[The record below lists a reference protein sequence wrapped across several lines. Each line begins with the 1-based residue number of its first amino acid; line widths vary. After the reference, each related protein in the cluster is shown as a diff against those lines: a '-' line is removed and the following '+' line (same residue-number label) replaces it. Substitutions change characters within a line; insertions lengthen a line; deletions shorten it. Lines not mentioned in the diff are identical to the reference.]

1 MKPTNA
7 EQYAASLPAEQ
18 SAILQELR
26 ALVKKHAPKATEA
39 FKWSQP
45 VYEQNGPMI
54 WMKAHKNYV
63 NFGFWRGAEMQDKQ
77 GLLQG
82 DGDKMRHV
90 KIATLKDIKKG
101 ALADYIRQAV
111 KLNAEKGD
119 PTKRARGSR

>member
-1 MKPTNA
+1 MKPTSV
-7 EQYAASLPAEQ
+7 EQYIAQLPTEQ
-18 SAILQELR
+18 SVIVQELR
-26 ALVKKHAPKATEA
+26 ALVTKNAPKATEA

-45 VYEQNGPMI
+45 VYEQGGPMI

-63 NFGFWRGAEMQDKQ
+63 NFGFWRGAEMQDKH

-82 DGDKMRHV
+82 DGDKMRHI

-101 ALADYIRQAV
+101 AFADYIKQAV

-119 PTKRARGSR
+119 PTKRSKGQK